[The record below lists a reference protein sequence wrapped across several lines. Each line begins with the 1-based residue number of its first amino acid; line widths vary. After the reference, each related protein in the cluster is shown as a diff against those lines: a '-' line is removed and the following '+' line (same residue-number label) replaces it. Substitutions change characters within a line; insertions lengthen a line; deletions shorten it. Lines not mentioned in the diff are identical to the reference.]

1 MKTQC
6 LLVSLV
12 LMLTNMAGGCHRSE
26 HVHETRPTPVRVQVV
41 GLTALKNG
49 VRYSATIAPSEQV
62 DLGFKVSGYVRE
74 ILQVSDATGH
84 RRTVEQGD
92 FITKGTVLARV
103 RESDYVERVNQVQ
116 SQLVRAE
123 VSAQKAQLDWERA
136 RHLFS
141 TQSVTKPD
149 YDSAKAQRDSAQAS
163 VVGTRAQLQDV
174 QLTLQDCALVAPMD
188 GVVLQRRIEVGSL
201 AAPGMVG
208 FVLANLSFVKV
219 IFGVPDTM
227 LPQLQVGA
235 TLTIVTESHREEQF
249 SGRITAIAP
258 AADTRSRVFNIE
270 VAVPNP
276 KYLLKA
282 GMIASLEVSR
292 EALAPPL
299 PTIPLAA
306 IIRAQ
311 DDPEGYAVFVVEEQ
325 AGVTVAR
332 LRRVQLGDIHGDTI
346 VATTGVTPGE
356 QVIVTGATLVSAGEA
371 VRVVP

>member
-1 MKTQC
+1 MKTQG
-6 LLVSLV
+6 LLVSLM
-12 LMLTNMAGGCHRSE
+12 LILTNTAGGCHRDE
-26 HVHETRPTPVRVQVV
+26 QVHESRPTPVRVQVV
-41 GLTALKNG
+41 GLTALGNG
-49 VRYSATIAPSEQV
+49 VRYTATIAPSEQV
-62 DLGFKVSGYVRE
+62 DLGFKVSGYIRE

-103 RESDYVERVNQVQ
+103 RESDYIERVNQVQ
-116 SQLVRAE
+116 SQLVRSEA
-123 VSAQKAQLDWERA
+123 SARKAQLDWERA
-136 RHLFS
+136 SHLFS

-149 YDSAKAQRDSAQAS
+149 YDSAKAQLDSARAS
-163 VVGTRAQLQDV
+163 VVGARAQLQDV

-201 AAPGMVG
+201 AAPSVVG
-208 FVLANLSFVKV
+208 FVLANLAFVKV
-219 IFGVPDTM
+219 VFGVPDTM
-227 LPQLQVGA
+227 LSQLRIGS
-235 TLTIVTESHREEQF
+235 TLTIAAESHREEKF

-258 AADTRSRVFNIE
+258 AADSRSRVFNIE
-270 VAVPNP
+270 VTVPNP

-282 GMIASLEVSR
+282 GMIASLEVAR
-292 EALAPPL
+292 ESVAPAL

-332 LRRVQLGDIHGDTI
+332 LRRVQLGDIRGNTI
-346 VATTGVTPGE
+346 VVTTGLTPGE
-356 QVIVTGATLVSAGEA
+356 QVIVTGATLVSAGEP
-371 VRVVP
+371 VRIVP